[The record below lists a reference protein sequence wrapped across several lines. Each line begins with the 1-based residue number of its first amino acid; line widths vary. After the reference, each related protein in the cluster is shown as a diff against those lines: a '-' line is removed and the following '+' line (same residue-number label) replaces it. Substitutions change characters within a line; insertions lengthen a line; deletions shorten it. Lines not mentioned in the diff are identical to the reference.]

1 MFTQWRHKKQEPL
14 KPKNGPIVVGGAVA
28 RPTASSEPDMKPFD
42 CAQGM
47 LSLHPALQITGSCH
61 ERLSDGLHR
70 DSDRAEA
77 PD

>member
-28 RPTASSEPDMKPFD
+28 RPTASSEPDMK
-42 CAQGM
+42 

-61 ERLSDGLHR
+61 EHLSDGLHR